1 MINVKNQ
8 NSTRKMVLNLPIK
21 GKLLTFDEKTTLYA
35 PNQSANGIFELV
47 TGRVKVVVRQEG
59 KEMIKKIAHPGDVIG
74 LCALGERKTYCEEGI
89 SLCETTVNALKL
101 STIQQAIKEDASIAF
116 KLNQLL
122 LDEICAMDRRLRSMT
137 FENAKQRVVQCI
149 LHLADKKGERV
160 GYEHLIRHSLT
171 HQEIASL
178 TSTSRQTVTSVL
190 NTLKD
195 KGIIKFNR
203 RRILINELSKLEN
216 YTF

>member
-1 MINVKNQ
+1 MINVRNQ
-8 NSTRKMVLNLPIK
+8 NGTREKVPSIPIK
-21 GKLLTFDEKTTLYA
+21 GNLLTFEDKELVYE
-35 PNQSANGIFELV
+35 PNQSADGIYELI
-47 TGRVKVVVRQEG
+47 TGRIKIVVRHEG

-74 LCALGERKTYCEEGI
+74 LCALGERETYCEEAI

-101 STIQQAIKEDASIAF
+101 SSIQQAIKDDTRIAF

-122 LDEICAMDRRLRSMT
+122 LDEIHLMDRRIRSMA

-149 LHLADKKGERV
+149 LNLADKEGERV

-190 NTLKD
+190 NQLKGQ
-195 KGIIKFNR
+195 GIIKFNR
-203 RRILINELSKLEN
+203 RRILINELSKLEA
-216 YTF
+216 YSF

>member
-8 NSTRKMVLNLPIK
+8 NGTRKKALNLPIK
-21 GKLLTFDEKTTLYA
+21 GKLLTFDEKTTIYT
-35 PNQSANGIFELV
+35 PNQSANGIYELIS
-47 TGRVKVVVRQEG
+47 GRVKVVVRQEG

-74 LCALGERKTYCEEGI
+74 LCALGERKTYCEEGV
-89 SLCETTVNALKL
+89 SLCETTVNVIKL
-101 STIQQAIKEDASIAF
+101 ASIQQAIKEDSNIAF

-122 LDEICAMDRRLRSMT
+122 LDEIHVMDRRLRSMT

-149 LHLADKKGERV
+149 LNLADKKGERV

-195 KGIIKFNR
+195 QGIIKFNR

-216 YTF
+216 YSF